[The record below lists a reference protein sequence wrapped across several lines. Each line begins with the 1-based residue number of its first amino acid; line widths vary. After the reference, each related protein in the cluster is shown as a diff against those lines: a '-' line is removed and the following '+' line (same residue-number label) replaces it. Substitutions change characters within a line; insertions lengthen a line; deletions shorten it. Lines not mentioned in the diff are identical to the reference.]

1 MTIVCSRTVFV
12 KDNTKLPPAKDRRK
26 GLAAQSSRLSF
37 LKGHRAGLFD
47 HRNATTKSMPTSP
60 ALGATT
66 AQSKEITSIP
76 GLGLGSGVSEEET
89 RIREALKTALIHL
102 LAVRPVS
109 EKFIKKTLACSKLDL
124 NPLLAKYG
132 RPTVLDPDK
141 YDLSDN
147 GFKEL
152 DVWTFK
158 YNDPNDRA
166 SAIERAVKNYD
177 RKRISREE
185 KVWQMLLPKAE
196 RGKGKILSKLQLHGG
211 IFQGLKGPRINVE
224 STDENKKAAIEST
237 GTDSDDRQGRLA
249 PGEANSTVRSR
260 SQDPIKKK
268 RVSEKEAQ
276 SKRLFSKNTK
286 KAAQTAQFK
295 AVKQNTRKEPKE
307 PKKAV
312 ATTNPKVKSAEFVH
326 DSDDD
331 VDMVDVGTTKSTH
344 QKLETEVSL
353 KPVTSKNP
361 APRPTEKKPEPK
373 KTESKKRPRKE
384 EEVDKSEVKKPRLTG
399 PEAKKMEPRPSE
411 KGELKKPR
419 ESDTKQAPS
428 SSMAGKKLPA
438 PTPSSNPSTHRQ
450 SDASSGSTAM
460 TRTLSH
466 KRTSSSPVKP
476 SPLGSSPPTNASD
489 LDLDLDKLPLLASSS
504 SNSNSPAL
512 NAGKDLAS
520 TNVKTLSRATVPS
533 PNGSSDR
540 TLKRK
545 ANDLDSDI
553 HRHSSHPSDRP
564 AKRHQPQPQPPAS
577 QSQITPPVSDRSSS
591 TSPTVSVDTLAM
603 AQNFKLF
610 YEKYAKM
617 HHELAAA
624 KEPDEEKVNQLVR
637 MRERLKGI
645 KKEIEKS
652 VKN

>member
-1 MTIVCSRTVFV
+1 
-12 KDNTKLPPAKDRRK
+12 
-26 GLAAQSSRLSF
+26 
-37 LKGHRAGLFD
+37 
-47 HRNATTKSMPTSP
+47 MPTSP

-76 GLGLGSGVSEEET
+76 SLGLGSGVSEEET
-89 RIREALKTALIHL
+89 RIKEALKTALIHL

-152 DVWTFK
+152 DVWAFK

-211 IFQGLKGPRINVE
+211 IFQGLKGPKINVE
-224 STDENKKAAIEST
+224 STDENKKAAVEST
-237 GTDSDDRQGRLA
+237 GTDSEDRQGRLA
-249 PGEANSTVRSR
+249 PGEADSTVRSR

-276 SKRLFSKNTK
+276 SRRLFSKNTK

-312 ATTNPKVKSAEFVH
+312 AATNPKVKSAEFVH

-331 VDMVDVGTTKSTH
+331 VEMVDVGTTKSTH
-344 QKLETEVSL
+344 QKLESEVAS
-353 KPVTSKNP
+353 KTVTSKNP
-361 APRPTEKKPEPK
+361 APRPMEKKLEPK
-373 KTESKKRPRKE
+373 KMESKKRQRE
-384 EEVDKSEVKKPRLTG
+384 EEVGKSEVKKPKLKE

-411 KGELKKPR
+411 KGDPKKPR
-419 ESDTKQAPS
+419 EGNTKQTPS
-428 SSMAGKKLPA
+428 SSMAGKKLPT
-438 PTPSSNPSTHRQ
+438 PTSSSNPSSHRQ

-466 KRTSSSPVKP
+466 KRTTSSPVKP

-504 SNSNSPAL
+504 SKSNSPAL
-512 NAGKDLAS
+512 NARKNLEP
-520 TNVKTLSRATVPS
+520 TNPKPLTRPTVPS
-533 PNGSSDR
+533 PNGSSDH

-545 ANDLDSDI
+545 ANDLDADI
-553 HRHSSHPSDRP
+553 HRHGSDRP
-564 AKRHQPQPQPPAS
+564 AKRHQPQPQPPAP

-591 TSPTVSVDTLAM
+591 TSPTVSADTLAM
-603 AQNFKLF
+603 AQNFKLY

-624 KEPDEEKVNQLVR
+624 REPDEEKVKQLVR

-645 KKEIEKS
+645 KREIERS
-652 VKN
+652 VQG